1 VSFQEIRGRI
11 FNNAGSETARQ
22 ERKRRGMNSSLIKQ
36 TAIGAFAAAAV
47 LSIGIFRVG
56 AQTVVPASDKKAAAS
71 VSAAERESI
80 EAIVRDYLLRN
91 PSIVRDAM
99 LALEIKEARERQE
112 LAAQNLAARRQ
123 EIVSDPGSPVE
134 GSPEADVTVTVFFD
148 YNCGYCKSTLPA
160 LETLLAS
167 DKSVRIVF
175 KEFPI
180 LGPQSQT
187 AALAALAASR
197 QGKYYEFHRAL
208 IAAQHIDITT
218 IRDIAEGLGLDVAK
232 LDRDMSD
239 PSLNE
244 VLDRNV
250 RLAEALGI
258 NGTPAYVIGDQLVPG
273 AIDLA
278 TMTNIVASERAKIA
292 DKKMAVASA
301 GADK

>member
-1 VSFQEIRGRI
+1 
-11 FNNAGSETARQ
+11 
-22 ERKRRGMNSSLIKQ
+22 MNSSLIKQ

-134 GSPEADVTVTVFFD
+134 GSPEADVTVT
-148 YNCGYCKSTLPA
+148 
-160 LETLLAS
+160 
-167 DKSVRIVF
+167 VF